1 MRSTGDSAKPPLFQ
15 RFSKHDGVIDC
26 SGAIMLAKALK
37 EWGFSR
43 VTCTPHINA
52 KFPNSPDRIKP
63 AFDSLTAALEAEG
76 VDLELKMSAEYRLV
90 PQTWPEVLKN
100 NWLMPIEDKYILME
114 LPISKPE
121 KMGTIRPIEEFKKI
135 LSMGLIPILPHP
147 ERYFYL
153 SKKELMSFVE
163 AGVLIQCNYGSLA
176 GLYGQ
181 EVQDRVQN
189 IISEGIV
196 SFYGTDLHNETYVK
210 VLSKWFNQGNEIKDF
225 SLSLHD

>member
-1 MRSTGDSAKPPLFQ
+1 MKVDLHSHILHGLD
-15 RFSKHDGVIDC
+15 DGATTIDD
-26 SGAIMLAKALK
+26 AIMLAKALK

-153 SKKELMSFVE
+153 SQKELMSFVE
-163 AGVLIQCNYGSLA
+163 AGALIQCNYGSLA

-225 SLSLHD
+225 SLSLYDL